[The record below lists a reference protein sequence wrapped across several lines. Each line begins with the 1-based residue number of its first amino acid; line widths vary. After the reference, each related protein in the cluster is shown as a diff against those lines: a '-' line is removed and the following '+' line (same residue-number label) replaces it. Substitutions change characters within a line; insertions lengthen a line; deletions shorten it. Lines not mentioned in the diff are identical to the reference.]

1 MTRGENDPPFG
12 RGVEKGVLGTG
23 VALLLLAGLVTA
35 ATRMERPGA
44 VAKASEAPATMF
56 RGDAAHTGIYPGP
69 APRGYGGL
77 LWRAATGGPVRS
89 TPAVVDGRLFVG
101 SADGHVYALNA
112 RTGERVWR
120 FAARTTVTGSPAV
133 ADGVV
138 YITDHASTLY
148 ALDGGTGVLRWSVET
163 GEALPFPWGYESG
176 DVYASSPVVT
186 NGTVFFGAGDG
197 HVYAVDATSG
207 RVRWQTAT
215 GGRVRST
222 PAVADDRVFVGS
234 ADGVVYAFERTD
246 GRIAWR
252 HETEGAMLASGEF
265 GYDRRTIQSSPAV
278 ADGRVF
284 IGARDGFLYAL
295 DAETGERLWRFD
307 HEISWVNSSP
317 AVAQGLVLAGSS
329 DAKFFH
335 AVDAESGKERWRI
348 DTAGLVWTSP
358 VVVEGSVILAEG
370 SGRVRVLEL
379 QTGEPVWSAWT
390 GGRLFGSPVIAGG
403 TIFVGSMDGGVYAL
417 RADADQT
424 LMRAVF
430 WDSAHAPAAWYAGNE
445 ELRDYLGQRDYTV
458 LDARELRDFM
468 QARIEDDRP
477 SVVVFAVDHVPG
489 PSIQRGRGSMFRQYL
504 DAGGTVVWPSVAP
517 LLWRG
522 NPRTAETGGVQA
534 IDRERATD
542 LLDIDFGAAN
552 FDPLGATATPSG
564 LALGLPATWLTAWTV
579 DISPEINVLA
589 LDEFGRAAA
598 WRKSYGGAPGTGF
611 TRLWGGGSPMFDPAV
626 AMAAAE
632 IRPGE

>member
-1 MTRGENDPPFG
+1 MTRGENDPSFG
-12 RGVEKGVLGTG
+12 RRARRGILGTG
-23 VALLLLAGLVTA
+23 VALLLLAGLTA
-35 ATRMERPGA
+35 ATRIEYRGA
-44 VAKASEAPATMF
+44 VAKSAEAPATMF
-56 RGDAAHTGIYPGP
+56 RGDAAHTGVYPGP
-69 APRGYGGL
+69 EPRGYGGL

-89 TPAVVDGRLFVG
+89 TPAVVDGHLFVG
-101 SADGHVYALNA
+101 SADGHVYALDS
-112 RTGERVWR
+112 RTGERRWR
-120 FAARTTVTGSPAV
+120 VAARTSVTGSPAV

-148 ALDGGTGVLRWSVET
+148 ALDVATGALRWSVRT
-163 GEALPFPWGYESG
+163 GEALPFPWGYENG
-176 DVYASSPVVT
+176 DIYASSPVIT
-186 NGTVFFGAGDG
+186 GGTVFFGAADG
-197 HVYAVDATSG
+197 HVYAVDAADG
-207 RVRWQTAT
+207 RVRWQAAT

-222 PAVADDRVFVGS
+222 PAVADDRVYVGS
-234 ADGVVYAFERTD
+234 ADGVVYAFGRDD
-246 GRIAWR
+246 GRIVWR
-252 HETEGAMLASGEF
+252 HETLGATLASGDF
-265 GYDRRTIQSSPAV
+265 GYDRRTIQSSPSV
-278 ADGRVF
+278 VDGRVF

-295 DAETGERLWRFD
+295 DADTGERLWRFD

-329 DAKFFH
+329 DAQFFH
-335 AVDAESGKERWRI
+335 AVDAESGEERWRI

-358 VVVEGSVILAEG
+358 AVVGQSVVLAEG
-370 SGRVRVLEL
+370 LGRVRVLEL

-403 TIFVGSMDGGVYAL
+403 TVFVGSMDGGVYAL
-417 RADADQT
+417 RADADQP

-430 WDSAHAPAAWYAGNE
+430 WDSAHAPAAWYVGNE

-458 LDARELRDFM
+458 LDAVELRNFM
-468 QARIEDDRP
+468 RARVEDGVP

-489 PSIQRGRGSMFRQYL
+489 PSIQRGRGSTFRQYL
-504 DAGGTVVWPSVAP
+504 DAGGSVVWPSLAP

-522 NPRTAETGGVQA
+522 NPRTAESGGVQA
-534 IDRERATD
+534 INRERTTV
-542 LLDIDFGAAN
+542 LLDVDFGAAN

-579 DISPEINVLA
+579 DVSPDMDVLA

-598 WRKSYGGAPGTGF
+598 WRKSYGGAQGTGF
-611 TRLWGGGSPMFDPAV
+611 TRLWGGGSPAFDPAV
-626 AMAAAE
+626 AMVAAE